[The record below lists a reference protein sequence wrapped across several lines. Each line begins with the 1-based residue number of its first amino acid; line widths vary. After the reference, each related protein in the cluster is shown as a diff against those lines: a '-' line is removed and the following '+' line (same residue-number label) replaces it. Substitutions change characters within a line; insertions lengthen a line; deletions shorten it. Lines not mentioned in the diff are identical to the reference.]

1 MSEKKTQELEN
12 ILENTHIRGFDLYC
26 KDNSDSMITSKE
38 AFSSYMKNIFK
49 RKKLTQQVIFLKAD
63 IPERYGYKLLS
74 GEKHTKQRDVILR
87 ICYAAE
93 MSLEE
98 TQRALRIY
106 EMPEL
111 YAKIPRDALLMI
123 IFNERPGS
131 IIEVN
136 ALLKEHGMEVLRS
149 SGLQD

>member
-1 MSEKKTQELEN
+1 MSEKDTKELIDILGKTHLSDFEK
-12 ILENTHIRGFDLYC
+12 YC
-26 KDNSDSMITSKE
+26 KENKESMNLYEGS
-38 AFSSYMKNIFK
+38 FSVYIKDILVTK
-49 RKKLTQQVIFLKAD
+49 GITQQMVFLKAD

-93 MSLEE
+93 LSLEE
-98 TQRALRIY
+98 TQRALKKY
-106 EMPEL
+106 KMPEL

-131 IIEVN
+131 IIDVN
-136 ALLKEHGMEVLRS
+136 GLLKRNAMEPLRT
-149 SGLQD
+149 SGIQE

>member
-1 MSEKKTQELEN
+1 MSEKSTKELADILGKTHLSEFDQYCQDHKESMKAGKDMFSIYIKN
-12 ILENTHIRGFDLYC
+12 ILSEKG
-26 KDNSDSMITSKE
+26 M
-38 AFSSYMKNIFK
+38 
-49 RKKLTQQVIFLKAD
+49 TQQAVFLKAD

-93 MSLEE
+93 LSLAE
-98 TQRALRIY
+98 TQRALQNY
-106 EMPEL
+106 EMPVL
-111 YAKIPRDALLMI
+111 YAKIQRDALLMI

-136 ALLKEHGMEVLRS
+136 ALLKENNMAPLRT
-149 SGLQD
+149 SGSQD

>member
-1 MSEKKTQELEN
+1 MSDKKTKELVDILGKTHLSDFEN
-12 ILENTHIRGFDLYC
+12 LYKEN
-26 KDNSDSMITSKE
+26 KKSMNTERDTFYVYIKE
-38 AFSSYMKNIFK
+38 LLAEK
-49 RKKLTQQVIFLKAD
+49 RMTQQTVFLKAD

-87 ICYAAE
+87 ICYASE
-93 MSLEE
+93 LTLDE
-98 TQRALRIY
+98 TQRALRKY

-131 IIEVN
+131 IIDVN
-136 ALLKEHGMEVLRS
+136 SLLKKHGMEPLRT

>member
-1 MSEKKTQELEN
+1 MSEKSTKELADILGKTHLSEFDQYRKDHKESMKAGKDMFSIYIKN
-12 ILENTHIRGFDLYC
+12 ILSEKG
-26 KDNSDSMITSKE
+26 M
-38 AFSSYMKNIFK
+38 
-49 RKKLTQQVIFLKAD
+49 TQQAVFLKAD

-93 MSLEE
+93 LSLAE
-98 TQRALRIY
+98 TQRALQNY
-106 EMPEL
+106 EMPVL

-136 ALLKEHGMEVLRS
+136 ALLKENNMAPLRT
-149 SGLQD
+149 SGSQD

>member
-1 MSEKKTQELEN
+1 MSEKDTKELVDILGKTHLKDFEK
-12 ILENTHIRGFDLYC
+12 YC
-26 KDNSDSMITSKE
+26 KDHKESMNLYEGS
-38 AFSSYMKNIFK
+38 FSVYIKDILA
-49 RKKLTQQVIFLKAD
+49 KKGITQQTVFLKAD

-93 MSLEE
+93 LSLEE
-98 TQRALRIY
+98 TQRGLKKY
-106 EMPEL
+106 GMPEL

-131 IIEVN
+131 IIDVDG
-136 ALLKEHGMEVLRS
+136 LLKRNAMEPLRT
-149 SGLQD
+149 SGAQE